1 MISENL
7 SVLECCQPP
16 VFQCD
21 EVGLSEFLSEISK
34 QEPDQF
40 HDLPASK
47 TSGFKILSIYN
58 WNMNVD
64 MCRINLRIIL
74 ANLNLNSLT
83 AKIQTRQLG

>member
-1 MISENL
+1 M
-7 SVLECCQPP
+7 
-16 VFQCD
+16 FFKCD
-21 EVGLSEFLSEISK
+21 EVGLSEFLSEINK